1 MKVTIFNATENPT
14 IDDVEKVIKSKLGEK
29 YKYKSFRKSNSLAG
43 KLINGSSMDS
53 ITVIK
58 NAYHRYVVSVNTI
71 DDPSLDSGKR
81 TSIYFS
87 EETLAGWLGFLYK
100 EVGFIGRIII
110 RAIYG
115 ASDEIYAEVENVVKT
130 NIKGQDE
137 TTEVGLGSLFKKK
150 KD

>member
-14 IDDVEKVIKSKLGEK
+14 IEDIEKVIKSKLGDK
-29 YKYKSFRKSNSLAG
+29 YKYKLFKKSNSLAG

-53 ITVIK
+53 VTVIK
-58 NAYHRYVVSVNTI
+58 NAYHRYVVSVETI
-71 DDPSLDSGKR
+71 KDPMSESGKH

-87 EETLAGWLGFLYK
+87 EETLAGWLGFLYN

-115 ASDEIYAEVENVVKT
+115 TSDEIYAEVENVVKT
-130 NIKGQDE
+130 NIKGEDKTVE
-137 TTEVGLGSLFKKK
+137 AGLGSLFKKK
-150 KD
+150 EN